1 MRWWQQNP
9 FAYYTK
15 SKIDTQSVAAKKHAQ
30 KYAIFRCTSAL
41 QKGVKTMAFL
51 VRYFLKLQLCIQMSL
66 YRRRALAF
74 CKLPRADT
82 CLDFYLWSLGYS
94 CHWCL
99 CCCSPATGCSLRL
112 LAAKLIRAVSHLLTA
127 PYGQRTGSGGHKQS
141 LAARRR
147 NVDGKPSIAQ
157 LAKPLA
163 VWSRLILTMIVVREF
178 AYISVKER
186 DLKNWV
192 WACLLFFTAKKT
204 LNANERLSKEGFS
217 YRNLLNLIY

>member
-1 MRWWQQNP
+1 
-9 FAYYTK
+9 
-15 SKIDTQSVAAKKHAQ
+15 
-30 KYAIFRCTSAL
+30 
-41 QKGVKTMAFL
+41 
-51 VRYFLKLQLCIQMSL
+51 MSL
-66 YRRRALAF
+66 YRCEAYSLCRA
-74 CKLPRADT
+74 PRGNTD
-82 CLDFYLWSLGYS
+82 LDFDLCGFEYLYHWYLCCWSL
-94 CHWCL
+94 
-99 CCCSPATGCSLRL
+99 ATGCSLRW

-141 LAARRR
+141 LAVRRR

-157 LAKPLA
+157 LAKPLV
-163 VWSRLILTMIVVREF
+163 VWLRLMLTMIVVREF

-204 LNANERLSKEGFS
+204 LSANERLSKEGFS